1 MKKKLSDNMN
11 TLKIL
16 VGTMWIITGLV
27 NLIPLVLG
35 NEINKFNWV
44 LLCFNLIL
52 AGGLYLMS

>member
-1 MKKKLSDNMN
+1 MN

-16 VGTMWIITGLV
+16 VGTMWIITGIA

-35 NEINKFNWV
+35 NEVNGFNLA